1 MLVHVGA
8 VLLTAVLPFQPTA
21 APQDSLTARAMGPGV
36 WIVPGPPGGTV
47 LAVQGSGAALL
58 VDAQSAEAAP
68 AVARALSAV
77 QLAPVTTLVHT
88 HYHEDHIAGTS
99 LLGQG
104 GDVIAHV
111 QVPVLAAV
119 DTTIEELGW
128 HREPAAGDDL
138 PTVLVSSDTV
148 VDVGGRAVELLVFP
162 RAHSAGDLGVRVPDL
177 NLIHTGDIVEMDAFP
192 FVDWWAGGT
201 LDGTVEAVER
211 LVALGDAATRYVP
224 GHGRVVGR
232 DDLVAYREMLVEVA
246 AAVRQAIADGLMVQE
261 TMDLGLAASWDA
273 DRGGTRAGRRFV
285 GILYLGLAADR

>member
-201 LDGTVEAVER
+201 LEGTVEAVER